1 MFIDLRKAFD
11 SIDHSLLLAKLS
23 AYGFDDDSLRWFL
36 NYLSDCQQRV
46 VLDHVYSDWATVM
59 RGVPQGSV
67 LGPLLFIIYMND
79 LPNVI
84 NSHLHLFA
92 DDIAMYTSGTDPA
105 LVQHK
110 LNSDL
115 ASLFEWVTSN
125 GFTVNVS
132 KCQSLF
138 LARRHRRHQLSTIRL
153 LLDGNLIPPRRSIRY
168 LGFIVDEYLNWSD
181 HVKSVRRRSL
191 AALAAIRKVSMRLS
205 SKILSTLYNAFV
217 LPYLTYCCVVWHF
230 CSKSL
235 TDNLQRVQNYVMRLI
250 LKQPPRTGSQYCLQL

>member
-1 MFIDLRKAFD
+1 
-11 SIDHSLLLAKLS
+11 
-23 AYGFDDDSLRWFL
+23 
-36 NYLSDCQQRV
+36 
-46 VLDHVYSDWATVM
+46 
-59 RGVPQGSV
+59 
-67 LGPLLFIIYMND
+67 MNG

-105 LVQHK
+105 IVQHK

-115 ASLFEWVTSN
+115 ASLFEWMTSN
-125 GFTVNVS
+125 GFTVNMS

-153 LLDGNLIPPRRSIRY
+153 LLDNNLIQPQRSIRY
-168 LGFIVDEYLNWSD
+168 LGVIVDEYLNWSD
-181 HVKSVRRRSL
+181 HVRSVRRRSL
-191 AALAAIRKVSMRLS
+191 AALAAIQKVSICLS
-205 SKILSTLYNAFV
+205 SKILTTLYNAFV

-235 TDNLQRVQNYVMRLI
+235 TDNLQRVQNYAMRLI
-250 LKQPPRTGSQYCLQL
+250 LKQPPRTT

>member
-1 MFIDLRKAFD
+1 
-11 SIDHSLLLAKLS
+11 
-23 AYGFDDDSLRWFL
+23 
-36 NYLSDCQQRV
+36 
-46 VLDHVYSDWATVM
+46 M
-59 RGVPQGSV
+59 RGVPQESV

-105 LVQHK
+105 IVQHK

-115 ASLFEWVTSN
+115 ASLFEWVTSNGFTVNVSKCQSLFLARRHRASLFEWVTSN

-153 LLDGNLIPPRRSIRY
+153 LLDNNLIQPQRSIRY
-168 LGFIVDEYLNWSD
+168 LGVIVDEYLNWSD
-181 HVKSVRRRSL
+181 HVRSVRRRSL
-191 AALAAIRKVSMRLS
+191 AALAAIRKVSM
-205 SKILSTLYNAFV
+205 
-217 LPYLTYCCVVWHF
+217 CV
-230 CSKSL
+230 
-235 TDNLQRVQNYVMRLI
+235 I
-250 LKQPPRTGSQYCLQL
+250 